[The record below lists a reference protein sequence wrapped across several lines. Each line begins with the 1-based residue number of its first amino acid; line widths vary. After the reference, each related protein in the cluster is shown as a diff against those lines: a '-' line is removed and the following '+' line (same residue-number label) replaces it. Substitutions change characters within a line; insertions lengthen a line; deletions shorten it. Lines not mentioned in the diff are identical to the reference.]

1 MSPVGLTELLATL
14 PAMPDDD
21 LLVGVDTM
29 DDAAVY
35 RLSDDRAIVVTADII
50 TPPVDD
56 PFVFGQI
63 AAANALSDVYAMG
76 GRPLLALNLI
86 GFPDSKLPPE
96 VLHGI
101 VAGAVDRLQAA
112 GAVLAGGH
120 TTRDDEPKF
129 GLVVTGEV
137 HPERVWTNAGAE
149 PGDTLILTKPLGSG
163 VLFNAARAG
172 RLGVEELRP
181 MIDSLVELNRAAAE
195 TLADFSVHAATDV
208 TGFGLLGHAGELAR
222 ASSVTC
228 TIDFKS
234 IPIYPQVL
242 AMYRQGVSTGAN
254 PANRSITEPIA
265 RIDADLDPAEQQMLF
280 DPQTSGGLL
289 VALPADQAAEALAA
303 LAAAGIESAVAVGVV
318 EEFAPPHHL
327 VVV

>member
-1 MSPVGLTELLATL
+1 
-14 PAMPDDD
+14 MPDDD
-21 LLVGVDTM
+21 LLVGVGTM

-35 RLSDDRAIVVTADII
+35 RLTDDRAIIVTADII

-63 AAANALSDVYAMG
+63 AAANALSDIYAMG

-86 GFPDSKLPPE
+86 GFPAGKLPPE

-101 VAGAVDRLQAA
+101 VAGAVERLQAA

-137 HPERVWTNAGAE
+137 HPERVWTNAGAQ
-149 PGDTLILTKPLGSG
+149 PGDSLILTKPLGSG
-163 VLFNAARAG
+163 VLFNACRAG
-172 RLGVEELRP
+172 RLAVDDLSP

-195 TLADFSVHAATDV
+195 TLADFGVHAATDV
-208 TGFGLLGHAGELAR
+208 TGFGLLGHAGEMAR
-222 ASSVTC
+222 GSNVTC
-228 TIDFKS
+228 TIEYDTV
-234 IPIYPQVL
+234 PVY
-242 AMYRQGVSTGAN
+242 ANAAEMYRQGVGTGAN
-254 PANRSITEPIA
+254 PANRSITEPITSIEA
-265 RIDADLDPAEQQMLF
+265 NLDPAQVEILF

-289 VALPADQAAEALAA
+289 VSLPAAAMEDALNALADNGVA
-303 LAAAGIESAVAVGVV
+303 SAVKIGEVGPVNQ
-318 EEFAPPHHL
+318 PHHL